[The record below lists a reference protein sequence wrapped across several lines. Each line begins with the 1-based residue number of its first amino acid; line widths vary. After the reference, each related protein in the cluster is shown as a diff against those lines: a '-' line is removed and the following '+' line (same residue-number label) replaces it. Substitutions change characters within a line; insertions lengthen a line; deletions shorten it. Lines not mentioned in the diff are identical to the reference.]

1 MASLMLLLLACVTP
15 ISRTVEQPAPVSTVA
30 PPPPTAAPT
39 QAPTATSVPPTPTLP
54 PPTSTAPAAPAPTIP
69 VPTVPAPTATITVAA
84 TATPV
89 PTPAAT
95 AGPDPER
102 PPERDLFLQVRAPV
116 SGSTVPEA
124 AVVVYGFTVPGATVT
139 VDGNPAVVDANG
151 GFRAETQLEPGVNTF
166 QVSAA
171 DQAGN
176 LESATIVVTSLALEP
191 RPFLL
196 VVTEPRDQI
205 IVMTPNLPVEGY
217 TGSRAVV
224 SVEGVS
230 VPVDPFGAFSA
241 TITLEPG
248 PNIIDVL
255 ATNDDGQVRSVV
267 VAVIYRPPG
276 N

>member
-1 MASLMLLLLACVTP
+1 M
-15 ISRTVEQPAPVSTVA
+15 
-30 PPPPTAAPT
+30 
-39 QAPTATSVPPTPTLP
+39 
-54 PPTSTAPAAPAPTIP
+54 
-69 VPTVPAPTATITVAA
+69 
-84 TATPV
+84 
-89 PTPAAT
+89 
-95 AGPDPER
+95 
-102 PPERDLFLQVRAPV
+102 
-116 SGSTVPEA
+116 
-124 AVVVYGFTVPGATVT
+124 VVYGFTVPGATVT

-166 QVSAA
+166 QVLAA